1 MSDQTPS
8 TDPVQQIQQ
17 QFANNLAFFQQ
28 FAPAIYEKYINYQP
42 TTTRLEYSPD
52 ENCLHLVDINNGGR
66 VYPENPQLFSRRCVE
81 EFLDQPM
88 RMEVKVAK
96 VSEQLWKPKTHI
108 YQSNRII
115 EMIDEARQETAPGI
129 RQQESFLL
137 MQGLGLGY
145 QIEELLAR
153 LDIRYLC
160 VIEPS
165 DDFFYASLAAVDWQA
180 IYQHFSHEDRD
191 FCLIVGESDDNTM
204 EHVRQFTRG
213 VGIYHTACPLVFQHL
228 TSPQLSQLVIKIVE
242 DMRIVLGR
250 LGFFEDEGIGLAH
263 TYNNLAMGVP
273 RFQPDLPSY
282 HKLRKA
288 PVIVAA
294 NGPSLDSAREFLL
307 ENQSKAII
315 CSCGTALESLLNMG
329 IKPDLHFESE
339 RLKSTSE
346 WVKKLTTAEQRK
358 GITIL
363 SLNTVHSETI
373 KQFEHRALFF
383 KPQDLGTTFYH
394 DYLRQPDEQI
404 IVPNYCNP
412 TVGNAGLSFASL
424 LGFRNIYMVGLDL
437 GYGADDQHHASAG
450 KLFDPEGA
458 NFQRHFKQLTQV
470 DDDTSKQVPG
480 NFRDKV
486 RTNSAWLTSRVY
498 AERLIADTPSSQ
510 YFNLSDGVRIQGA
523 EPTRPE
529 QVKLN
534 KALDK
539 KSLLK
544 NLRRNF
550 TPVKKDELPA
560 RDELLTLLNDSQL
573 FLQGALTIFS
583 QPTESIEQAED
594 QLSQQ
599 HLLLNTT
606 EPHSLNYLLLHGSVQ
621 YFATLLMQILRY
633 SANEH
638 GAVTRFNQAVS
649 LYREFLQHSL
659 ESLDDNFLELDDRV
673 RGF

>member
-1 MSDQTPS
+1 MSDQTP
-8 TDPVQQIQQ
+8 TTNPVQQIQQ
-17 QFANNLAFFQQ
+17 RFANNLAFFQQ
-28 FAPAIYEKYINYQP
+28 FAPAIYDKFVNYQP

-66 VYPENPQLFSRRCVE
+66 VYPENPLQFSRRSVE
-81 EFLDQPM
+81 EFLGQPM
-88 RMEVKVAK
+88 RMEVKIAK

-115 EMIDEARQETAPGI
+115 DIVDQARQETPPGI
-129 RQQESFLL
+129 RQQESFML

-153 LDIRYLC
+153 IDIRYLC

-180 IYQHFSHEDRD
+180 IYQHFSLDGRD
-191 FCLIVGESDDNTM
+191 FCLIVGESDDDTM

-263 TYNNLAMGVP
+263 TYNNLTMGVP

-307 ENQSKAII
+307 KNQSKAIV

-358 GITIL
+358 GITII

-373 KQFEHRALFF
+373 KQFEHRAMFL

-394 DYLRQPDEQI
+394 DHLRKPDEQI
-404 IVPNYCNP
+404 VVPNYCNP

-480 NFRDKV
+480 NFRETV
-486 RTNSAWLTSRVY
+486 RTNSAWLTSRIY
-498 AERLIADTPSSQ
+498 AERLIAESPNSQ

-523 EPTRPE
+523 EPTHPE
-529 QVKLN
+529 QVKLT
-534 KALDK
+534 KAIDK

-550 TPVKKDELPA
+550 SPVTKTELPKKS
-560 RDELLTLLNDSQL
+560 ELLAMLDDSQL
-573 FLQGALTIFS
+573 FLQGALIIFD
-583 QPTESIEQAED
+583 QPTATIAQAED
-594 QLSQQ
+594 QLDQQ
-599 HLLLNTT
+599 QQLLNTT
-606 EPHSLNYLLLHGSVQ
+606 GTHSLNYLLLHGSVQ
-621 YFATLLMQILRY
+621 YFSTLLMQILGY
-633 SANEH
+633 SVDEQT
-638 GAVTRFNQAVS
+638 AVKRFNEAVP
-649 LYREFLQHSL
+649 LYRDFLQHSL
-659 ESLDDNFLELDDRV
+659 ESLGEDFLDLDDRV